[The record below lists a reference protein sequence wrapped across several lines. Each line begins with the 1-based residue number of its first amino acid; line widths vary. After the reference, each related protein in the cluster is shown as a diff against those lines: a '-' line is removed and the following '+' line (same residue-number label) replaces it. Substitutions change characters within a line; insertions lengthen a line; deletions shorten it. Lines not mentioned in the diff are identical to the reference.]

1 MASTQPRLPPAM
13 ADHRQPCRARGETGF
28 TLIEVLV
35 ALVILA
41 VAAAGL
47 IGAAEAHLDSI
58 RALEARAA
66 ALWVAEN
73 RIVELTV
80 SKESQPRLSETVE
93 MLGQSWAVSL
103 ARRQNDDPELQAMT
117 ISVAQDGEP
126 EPLVTM
132 SFFLGTPREP
142 AR

>member
-1 MASTQPRLPPAM
+1 MAS
-13 ADHRQPCRARGETGF
+13 HRKASRASGEKGF
-28 TLIEVLV
+28 TLVEVLV

-47 IGAAEAHLDSI
+47 IGAAEAHVDSI

-66 ALWVAEN
+66 AQWVAEN

-80 SKESQPRLSETVE
+80 SKEPEPRLSETVD
-93 MLGQSWAVSL
+93 MLGQSWTITL
-103 ARRQNDDPELQAMT
+103 ARRPSDDPELQAMT
-117 ISVAQDGEP
+117 ISVAPEGGP

-132 SFFLGTPREP
+132 SFFLEVPREP
-142 AR
+142 VG

>member
-1 MASTQPRLPPAM
+1 MVS
-13 ADHRQPCRARGETGF
+13 HRHSCRAPGEKGF
-28 TLIEVLV
+28 TLVEVLV

-47 IGAAEAHLDSI
+47 IAAAEAHVDSI

-66 ALWVAEN
+66 AQWVAEN

-80 SKESQPRLSETVE
+80 SKEPEPRLSETVD
-93 MLGQSWAVSL
+93 MLGQSWAVAL

-117 ISVAQDGEP
+117 ISVAPEGRP

-132 SFFLGTPREP
+132 SFFLEIPREP
-142 AR
+142 VR

>member
-1 MASTQPRLPPAM
+1 MQPPLPPMPDSLQRPFA
-13 ADHRQPCRARGETGF
+13 PGEEGF

-47 IGAAEAHLDSI
+47 IAAAEAHVDTI
-58 RALEARAA
+58 RGLEARAA
-66 ALWVAEN
+66 ASWVAEN

-80 SKESQPRLSETVE
+80 AKELEPSLSETAD
-93 MLGQSWAVSL
+93 MLGQSWAISL
-103 ARRQNDDPELQAMT
+103 ARRQSDDPELQAMT
-117 ISVAQDGEP
+117 ISVAPEGEP

-132 SFFLGTPREP
+132 DFFLEARRSP
-142 AR
+142 AQ

>member
-1 MASTQPRLPPAM
+1 MQPPLRQTMAN
-13 ADHRQPCRARGETGF
+13 HRRPCPARGEEGF
-28 TLIEVLV
+28 TLVEVLV

-47 IGAAEAHLDSI
+47 IGAAEGHVDSI

-66 ALWVAEN
+66 AQWVAEN

-80 SKESQPRLSETVE
+80 SKEPEPGVSETVD
-93 MLGQSWAVSL
+93 MLGQSWSIAL

-117 ISVAQDGEP
+117 ISVAP
-126 EPLVTM
+126 EGGADPLVTM
-132 SFFLGTPREP
+132 NFFLELPREP
-142 AR
+142 VR